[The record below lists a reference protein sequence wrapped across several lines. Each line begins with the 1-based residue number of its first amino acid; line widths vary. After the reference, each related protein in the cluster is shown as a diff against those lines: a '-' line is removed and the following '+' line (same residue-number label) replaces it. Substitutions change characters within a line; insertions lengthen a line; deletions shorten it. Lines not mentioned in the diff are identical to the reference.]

1 MGQSVRLPSLS
12 ALRALEAVVRLRSV
26 TAAARDLQLS
36 HPAISQA
43 LTRLEAE
50 LGVPLLSRSA
60 GGPIPTE
67 VARELISAYNELVAR
82 ISRIQLGPAPDAVRK
97 ISVYAPSVL
106 AHFWFSQI
114 DAVASAGAEFH
125 VGGDRT
131 SGGPSHPYD
140 IALSRFAGSNDS
152 GLTQVAPERV
162 ALALPTSIADQGGRP
177 QPIYTTSMW
186 ERFLSEETLALCG
199 LGGAKKNIIEDAG
212 VCLTLAEAHGAA
224 CLFDERVLRLP
235 QHCPKWRI
243 VEGASVFTGYY
254 YGVKARTDVSSIAAR
269 HILAAWTRWI
279 EAPITDDAA
288 MSSLAPAPWRSSALG

>member
-1 MGQSVRLPSLS
+1 M
-12 ALRALEAVVRLRSV
+12 RLRSV

-60 GGPIPTE
+60 GGPVPTE

-82 ISRIQLGPAPDAVRK
+82 ISRIHLGPPVEAVRK
-97 ISVYAPSVL
+97 ISVYAPPVL

-114 DAVASAGAEFH
+114 DALASSNAEFH

-131 SGGPSHPYD
+131 LGGPSQPYD
-140 IALSRFAGSNDS
+140 IALSRFSGSNDG
-152 GLTQVAPERV
+152 GLSQVAPERV
-162 ALALPTSIADQGGRP
+162 ALALPTSFVGDPSRP
-177 QPIYTTSMW
+177 PPVYTTSMW
-186 ERFLSEETLALCG
+186 ERFVSEETLALCG
-199 LGGAKKNIIEDAG
+199 LGGSRKNIIEDPG

-235 QHCPKWRI
+235 QQRSKWRI
-243 VEGASVFTGYY
+243 IEETSFFTGYY

-279 EAPITDDAA
+279 EAPITATDPAV
-288 MSSLAPAPWRSSALG
+288 SPLASTLRLCSVSG